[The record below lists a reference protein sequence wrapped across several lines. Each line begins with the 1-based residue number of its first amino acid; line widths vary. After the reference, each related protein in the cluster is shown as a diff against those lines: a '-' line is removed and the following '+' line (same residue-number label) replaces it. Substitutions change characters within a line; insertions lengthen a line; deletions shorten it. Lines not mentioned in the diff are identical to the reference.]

1 MIVIK
6 SKTEVIRTPSRGLVQ
21 LFGNTYSGRHLVQ
34 VVPEGTPVRVRY
46 DMQDPS
52 HVWLLTM
59 EGRVIGEAVKARQ
72 DIHDLQEGTQDERPA
87 TQAVELVER
96 ELVEALRNI
105 AEMLS
110 IVVSDFP
117 SGDNRTLLLEAQ
129 QRISD
134 VAFAQDLAAFNASDE
149 ARGLME

>member
-87 TQAVELVER
+87 TQAVELR
-96 ELVEALRNI
+96 EALRNI
-105 AEMLS
+105 AERSS
-110 IVVSDFP
+110 IVVGDFP

-129 QRISD
+129 QRISA
-134 VAFAQDLAAFNASDE
+134 VAFAQDVARLLAAFNASDE